1 MIKQEPITNC
11 QSPNSRAFDLEERT
25 LYFSKSVL
33 IFSRGIPRSLE
44 NIEMVKQ
51 VVRSA
56 MSVGANYREANEAI
70 SKKDFT
76 HRLKISRK
84 EAKETYYW
92 LELIIFNNSDFAV
105 EGENIISEA
114 KQLIKIFSSIIA
126 KMEANRSH

>member
-1 MIKQEPITNC
+1 
-11 QSPNSRAFDLEERT
+11 
-25 LYFSKSVL
+25 
-33 IFSRGIPRSLE
+33 
-44 NIEMVKQ
+44 
-51 VVRSA
+51 
-56 MSVGANYREANEAI
+56 MSVGANYREANEAV

-84 EAKETYYW
+84 EAKETCYW
-92 LELIIFNNSDFAV
+92 LELIIFNNSDFAA

>member
-1 MIKQEPITNC
+1 
-11 QSPNSRAFDLEERT
+11 
-25 LYFSKSVL
+25 
-33 IFSRGIPRSLE
+33 
-44 NIEMVKQ
+44 MVKQ

-84 EAKETYYW
+84 EAKETCYW
-92 LELIIFNNSDFAV
+92 VELIIFNNTDFAA

-114 KQLIKIFSSIIA
+114 KQLIRIFSSSIK
-126 KMEANRSH
+126 KMETNSSH

>member
-1 MIKQEPITNC
+1 M
-11 QSPNSRAFDLEERT
+11 L
-25 LYFSKSVL
+25 
-33 IFSRGIPRSLE
+33 
-44 NIEMVKQ
+44 KQ
-51 VVRSA
+51 VIRSA
-56 MSVGANYREANEAI
+56 MSVGANYREANEAV

>member
-1 MIKQEPITNC
+1 
-11 QSPNSRAFDLEERT
+11 
-25 LYFSKSVL
+25 
-33 IFSRGIPRSLE
+33 
-44 NIEMVKQ
+44 
-51 VVRSA
+51 
-56 MSVGANYREANEAI
+56 MSVGANYREANEAV